1 MDAPPPSPL
10 LLEPGTRGWGLS
22 WGTGHLPSPLCSP
35 SGMGEFAQCCALR
48 EIKLPLISRL
58 MSNINENSLEQE
70 EVGFYIDS
78 VCEKYDDLCLYVIF
92 YF

>member
-1 MDAPPPSPL
+1 
-10 LLEPGTRGWGLS
+10 
-22 WGTGHLPSPLCSP
+22 
-35 SGMGEFAQCCALR
+35 
-48 EIKLPLISRL
+48 

-92 YF
+92 FFILCLQITSSLSMLQENIAIVHQDVSKIKADTTLPYFLAWAQFIKQGQEAFSNNK